1 MHNTYIISQTTD
13 GIVIVDQHA
22 CHERL
27 VYEKIKA
34 QLATGGIKRQIMLIP
49 EIIELGEKKAGA
61 ILDVKNELE
70 KFGLVIEEFGPGAIV
85 IREMPALLGNA
96 DLQGLIR
103 HISEDIDDFEK
114 AKILEN
120 KIAMI
125 AKTYAC
131 HTSIRAGKTL
141 TIDEMNEL
149 LRQVEASENAG
160 ECNHGR
166 RAYVKMNLTDLAKLF
181 DR

>member
-1 MHNTYIISQTTD
+1 
-13 GIVIVDQHA
+13 
-22 CHERL
+22 
-27 VYEKIKA
+27 
-34 QLATGGIKRQIMLIP
+34 MLIP
-49 EIIELGEKKAGA
+49 EIVELGEKKASA
-61 ILDVKNELE
+61 ILDIADELE
-70 KFGLVIEEFGPGAIV
+70 KFGLIIEEFGKGAIV
-85 IREMPALLGNA
+85 IREMPSLLGDA
-96 DLQGLIR
+96 DLQGLIKQ
-103 HISEDIDDFEK
+103 IAEDIDDFEK

-120 KIAMI
+120 KIAMM

-166 RAYVKMNLTDLAKLF
+166 RAYIKMNLNDLAKLF

>member
-1 MHNTYIISQTTD
+1 MN
-13 GIVIVDQHA
+13 
-22 CHERL
+22 
-27 VYEKIKA
+27 
-34 QLATGGIKRQIMLIP
+34 
-49 EIIELGEKKAGA
+49 
-61 ILDVKNELE
+61 
-70 KFGLVIEEFGPGAIV
+70 
-85 IREMPALLGNA
+85 
-96 DLQGLIR
+96 
-103 HISEDIDDFEK
+103 K

-131 HTSIRAGKTL
+131 HTSIRAGKSL

-166 RAYVKMNLTDLAKLF
+166 RAYIKMRLPDLAKLF